1 MRSSLGRPSVI
12 SRWNRA
18 RYKRDK
24 RDCNLNK
31 THFFLFG
38 VLISHPLERLFL
50 SRFLGS
56 SLVLISPLA
65 RTIISS
71 LVFCP
76 MYIYKV

>member
-50 SRFLGS
+50 SKFLGS
-56 SLVLISPLA
+56 SLVLLRSFVQCI
-65 RTIISS
+65 
-71 LVFCP
+71 
-76 MYIYKV
+76 YIRYKGKEY